1 MQGLYPLTSLQAKS
15 QLPRLGDQLFNPLK
29 GTVFETMLDSAVPTD
44 QCPASLVWQIPKET
58 CHFHFGAQ
66 SQVCPDIH
74 TFFTERLYDPEDGLR
89 IIRNAIPDKVARI
102 EKEINL
108 VLTAESMHDF
118 YFKMDEVI
126 VAKYGATDEADLEL
140 YEAAAIVSNFILCS
154 NFSSKRRP
162 DIVLAYRYL

>member
-1 MQGLYPLTSLQAKS
+1 MTRYYRGHKEMKVFKSHLLQCTTSNIS
-15 QLPRLGDQLFNPLK
+15 
-29 GTVFETMLDSAVPTD
+29 
-44 QCPASLVWQIPKET
+44 PK
-58 CHFHFGAQ
+58 F
-66 SQVCPDIH
+66 SCPDIH

-108 VLTAESMHDF
+108 ELTAESMHDF

-140 YEAAAIVSNFILCS
+140 Y
-154 NFSSKRRP
+154 
-162 DIVLAYRYL
+162 